1 MEQQPEAHNNE
12 SLFKIIDF
20 SQSRVIELVLH
31 QVVWGFCVSFY
42 LQEDLS
48 CSTRQL
54 YNLSFFVFF
63 SCQQSRSKFCCL
75 FHSIWPKIRLK
86 NSSTNLSHKSSCV
99 LPRMQIFKDQWYKFV
114 SQVIMHTPT
123 DEASLEGTVYK
134 FVSRVIMRTSMNE
147 ANYEKST

>member
-1 MEQQPEAHNNE
+1 VEQQPEAHNNE

-63 SCQQSRSKFCCL
+63 FL
-75 FHSIWPKIRLK
+75 PTIPFE
-86 NSSTNLSHKSSCV
+86 V
-99 LPRMQIFKDQWYKFV
+99 LLLI
-114 SQVIMHTPT
+114 
-123 DEASLEGTVYK
+123 SLNMAENKT
-134 FVSRVIMRTSMNE
+134 
-147 ANYEKST
+147 